1 MDGFP
6 CRQSLSRRV
15 HALLEVP
22 FFDESLSDMVCKTM
36 SLNIHIFNFLCREEI
51 NRSYKHMAV
60 LLHPDKN
67 LAPGS
72 DEAFKC
78 IAKAREELLRTR
90 TK

>member
-1 MDGFP
+1 MIGPLNPKKYFP
-6 CRQSLSRRV
+6 LALVPSHSQSLSPEGPLFIV
-15 HALLEVP
+15 AGLQVV
-22 FFDESLSDMVCKTM
+22 FFLC
-36 SLNIHIFNFLCREEI
+36 CREEI

-78 IAKAREELLRTR
+78 IAKAREELLKTR
-90 TK
+90 